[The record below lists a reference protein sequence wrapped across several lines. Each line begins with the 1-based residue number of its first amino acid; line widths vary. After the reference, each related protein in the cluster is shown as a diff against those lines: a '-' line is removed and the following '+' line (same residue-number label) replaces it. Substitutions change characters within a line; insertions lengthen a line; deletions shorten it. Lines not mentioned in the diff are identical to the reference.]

1 MQRSLSMLAAARAR
15 PGPGPPPGPPHR
27 PAQAR
32 DLRYSSVFPNQHCIL
47 CPSPPVPTI
56 SERVEPAGMR
66 HAIIRRHNSLY
77 SPATRTGPG
86 PGLLAPPYKLH
97 DVSGASEVRPIV
109 TLQRSKTS
117 AASLHYRAGPAVAR
131 SYSTAPQFRQ
141 YIARYRCSPCWSS
154 EISTVSDDQDGGG
167 AAARLG
173 VALQEGGGGP
183 GRGGGGWGAVLRVP
197 GGQQFRPAQ
206 HGGAG
211 QGAGGGR
218 RHAGHG
224 QGTRLQVTTQ

>member
-1 MQRSLSMLAAARAR
+1 M
-15 PGPGPPPGPPHR
+15 P
-27 PAQAR
+27 
-32 DLRYSSVFPNQHCIL
+32 

-141 YIARYRCSPCWSS
+141 YIARYRCCPLAGRGSWDLEFCTTTVRTADVPLHGSVSRYKKAGAGRGTAGEGGEQFCEFQAGSS
-154 EISTVSDDQDGGG
+154 FDLPNMAVLARARAGGG
-167 AAARLG
+167 ATPDTDKEHDYR
-173 VALQEGGGGP
+173 
-183 GRGGGGWGAVLRVP
+183 
-197 GGQQFRPAQ
+197 
-206 HGGAG
+206 
-211 QGAGGGR
+211 
-218 RHAGHG
+218 
-224 QGTRLQVTTQ
+224 